1 MGKDPGGGPTRWT
14 FKVEVC
20 YRLSNQD
27 EDTDERF
34 YKQLAE
40 VVQLPVLVLMED
52 FNLPDICWK
61 YNAIQKKQSRRFV

>member
-1 MGKDPGGGPTRWT
+1 M
-14 FKVEVC
+14 EVC

-61 YNAIQKKQSRRFV
+61 YNTVQKKQSRRFV